1 MIGQDPQALG
11 SGLVSAVA
19 VRVTVGVKT
28 GVEDTVMVRVAVSV
42 NVGNTGVKVAVTV
55 SVLAG
60 WAGLQ
65 AVNRKRSEAHK
76 RNEYLMALVT

>member
-1 MIGQDPQALG
+1 
-11 SGLVSAVA
+11 
-19 VRVTVGVKT
+19 
-28 GVEDTVMVRVAVSV
+28 MVRVAVSV